1 MKENT
6 EGKTNAQGI
15 AYGEL
20 IRDYR
25 RKKGLSQE
33 QLGEVANVKK
43 NAVSAWEAGR
53 SRPDVATIPALCQM
67 LEMPMNV
74 FFGLEESDR
83 SQVFLDRFERLS
95 PPNQEIILQKMDEL
109 LRAQEGESSSAAEPA
124 D

>member
-6 EGKTNAQGI
+6 EGKTNAQGV
-15 AYGEL
+15 AYGEI

-67 LEMPMNV
+67 LEMPMTV
-74 FFGLEESDR
+74 FFGLEEADR
-83 SQVFLDRFERLS
+83 SKTFLDQFNRLT
-95 PPNQEIILQKMDEL
+95 PGNQEIILQKMDEL
-109 LRAQEGESSSAAEPA
+109 LCAQDGEAPAAKK
-124 D
+124 

>member
-6 EGKTNAQGI
+6 EGKTNAQGV
-15 AYGEL
+15 AYGEI

-53 SRPDVATIPALCQM
+53 SRPDVATIPALCRM

-74 FFGLEESDR
+74 FFGLEEEER
-83 SQVFLDRFERLS
+83 SKAFLDKFDRLS
-95 PPNQEIILQKMDEL
+95 PRNQEIILQRMDEM
-109 LRAQEGESSSAAEPA
+109 LRAQVKASPVTG